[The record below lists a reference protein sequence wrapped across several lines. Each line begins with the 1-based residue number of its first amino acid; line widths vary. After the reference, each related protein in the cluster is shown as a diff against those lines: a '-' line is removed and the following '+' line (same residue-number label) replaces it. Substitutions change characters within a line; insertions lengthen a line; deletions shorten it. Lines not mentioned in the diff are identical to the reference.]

1 MAKLGF
7 IIPRTLSNALSIAR
21 SEEDDPSPFH
31 IPEQS
36 EDGEGRLRRRTG
48 GLRSS
53 DTLPQRVVRIG
64 RSIIPS
70 GHGSASTSRATSQT
84 PAPAPL
90 SAGPTT
96 AQGDEDVKK
105 RKAASSEALGAHEVQ
120 RTIRFP
126 DEEPRVVNR
135 S

>member
-7 IIPRTLSNALSIAR
+7 IIPRTLSNVLSTQR
-21 SEEDDPSPFH
+21 S
-31 IPEQS
+31 
-36 EDGEGRLRRRTG
+36 GEGEPEPFYVPQDEQETEARLRRRTG
-48 GLRSS
+48 GLRSG

-70 GHGSASTSRATSQT
+70 GHGSSSTSRATSQAPT
-84 PAPAPL
+84 PAPL
-90 SAGPTT
+90 SAVNTI
-96 AQGDEDVKK
+96 AQGDEEPVK
-105 RKAASSEALGAHEVQ
+105 RRTVNSDAQAGPAEVQ

-126 DEEPRVVNR
+126 DEPVVNR

>member
-7 IIPRTLSNALSIAR
+7 HIPRTLSNALSIAR
-21 SEEDDPSPFH
+21 SEEDEPSPFH
-31 IPEQS
+31 IAEQS
-36 EDGEGRLRRRTG
+36 GDGEGRLRRRTG

-70 GHGSASTSRATSQT
+70 GHGSASTSRATSQAPT
-84 PAPAPL
+84 PAPL
-90 SAGPTT
+90 SAVPTI

-105 RKAASSEALGAHEVQ
+105 RKAASNEALAAHEVQ

-126 DEEPRVVNR
+126 DEEPRVA
-135 S
+135 SGS